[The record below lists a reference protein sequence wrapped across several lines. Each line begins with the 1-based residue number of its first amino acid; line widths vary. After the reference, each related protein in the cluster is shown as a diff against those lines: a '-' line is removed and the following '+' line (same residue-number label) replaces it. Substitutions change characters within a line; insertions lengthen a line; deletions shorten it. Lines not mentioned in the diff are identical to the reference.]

1 MFFLSFRPILRLLL
15 LIIFEFWILSS
26 STISLNTDTNYVVTN
41 YIILHIIL

>member
-1 MFFLSFRPILRLLL
+1 MFFLSFRPILRLL